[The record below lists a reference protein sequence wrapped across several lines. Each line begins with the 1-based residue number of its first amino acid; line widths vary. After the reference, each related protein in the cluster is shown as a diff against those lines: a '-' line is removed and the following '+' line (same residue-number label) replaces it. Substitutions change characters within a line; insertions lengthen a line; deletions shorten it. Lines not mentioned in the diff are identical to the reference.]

1 MQYLLDTHTFLWF
14 VNDSDEIP
22 EQLFNLLESDV
33 DLLLSVA
40 SLWEIAIKV
49 NIGKLT
55 LPKLYTNFISEQIKL
70 NDIEILP
77 ISLDHLNLI
86 STLPLYHRDPF
97 DRLIIAQS
105 LVENLTII
113 SKDSAFDAY
122 AITKL
127 WQIDP

>member
-1 MQYLLDTHTFLWF
+1 MKYLLDTHTFLWF

-33 DLLLSVA
+33 DLLLSIA

-55 LPKLYTNFISEQIKL
+55 LPKPYTNFISEQIKL

-77 ISLDHLNLI
+77 ISLEHLNLI
-86 STLPLYHRDPF
+86 STLPLYHKDPF

-122 AITKL
+122 AIKKL

>member
-33 DLLLSVA
+33 DLLLSIA

-49 NIGKLT
+49 NIGKLI
-55 LPKLYTNFISEQIKL
+55 LPKLYTNFINEQIKL

-77 ISLDHLNLI
+77 ISLEHLNLI
-86 STLPLYHRDPF
+86 STLPPYHKDPF

-105 LVENLTII
+105 LVENLIVI
-113 SKDSAFDAY
+113 SKDSAFDDY
-122 AITKL
+122 DITRL
-127 WQIDP
+127 WQLSS